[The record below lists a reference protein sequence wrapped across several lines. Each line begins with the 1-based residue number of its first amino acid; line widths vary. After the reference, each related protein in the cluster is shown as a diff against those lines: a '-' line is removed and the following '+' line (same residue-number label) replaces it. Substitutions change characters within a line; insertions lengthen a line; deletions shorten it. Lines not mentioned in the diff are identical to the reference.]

1 MRTAKIGPD
10 LRSIIILIIKII
22 IILHFERVF
31 FCVKRFWP
39 IINVGNNS
47 QEKFTILHVPHI
59 GFLCYSDWD
68 EIML

>member
-1 MRTAKIGPD
+1 MRTDKIGPD
-10 LRSIIILIIKII
+10 LRLIIILILKII

-31 FCVKRFWP
+31 FCVQRFWP